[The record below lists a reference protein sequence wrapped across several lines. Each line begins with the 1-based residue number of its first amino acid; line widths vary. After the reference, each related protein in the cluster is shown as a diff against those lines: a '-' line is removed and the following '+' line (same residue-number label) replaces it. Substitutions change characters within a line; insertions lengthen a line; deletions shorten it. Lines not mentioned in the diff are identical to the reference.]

1 MEKLRRKFEKYK
13 KGFTLAEVLITLVI
27 VGVVAALTIPNLIN
41 KTNHKE
47 YASKLKKAY
56 SILQQFVHASAMQ
69 KGEPQGDYSFFNNYD
84 FINEF
89 AKTVN
94 VAKKCDI
101 LQECFA
107 TENYSGNLIYYNKLN
122 NQKETFIAGK
132 TVITS
137 DGILYNF
144 SNDSLLSPY
153 NYGISTETYTKF
165 IGRIIVDVNGPKKP
179 NTVGIDT
186 FIFYLVNPAGVVPAG
201 IENVSGC
208 GKNQEGKTCAAK
220 VLRDGD
226 INYL

>member
-94 VAKKCDI
+94 VAKNVIFCRNVLQQRIIRVI
-101 LQECFA
+101 L
-107 TENYSGNLIYYNKLN
+107 YI
-122 NQKETFIAGK
+122 
-132 TVITS
+132 ITS
-137 DGILYNF
+137 SIIKKKLLLREKP
-144 SNDSLLSPY
+144 SLLL
-153 NYGISTETYTKF
+153 TAFF
-165 IGRIIVDVNGPKKP
+165 I
-179 NTVGIDT
+179 
-186 FIFYLVNPAGVVPAG
+186 IFPMTL
-201 IENVSGC
+201 C
-208 GKNQEGKTCAAK
+208 
-220 VLRDGD
+220 
-226 INYL
+226 